1 MMSQKEAVFQAICS
15 VLNVDAFDTKVE
27 ISTEQRKQVIGIVT
41 EGIMGGAVEF
51 SAEAQAKHD
60 TEPKVKGYV
69 TGMVSNWL
77 RKDTR
82 LNGGEKYETK
92 NPGSRAG
99 SGDDKL
105 KALKALKAKL
115 VADGNEEGADEV
127 QAGIDLRIEELKAAK
142 TPKIEINADH
152 LPEEFRHL
160 LSK

>member
-1 MMSQKEAVFQAICS
+1 MISQKEAVFQAICS
-15 VLNVDAFDTKVE
+15 VLNQDAFDTKVS
-27 ISTEQRKQVIGIVT
+27 ITTEQRKQVIGIVT
-41 EGIMGGAVEF
+41 EGIMGSAVEF
-51 SAEAQAKHD
+51 SAEAQEKHD

-77 RKDTR
+77 RKDER
-82 LNGGEKYETK
+82 LNGGEKYVTK

-115 VADGNEEGADEV
+115 VADGNDDGAEEV
-127 QAGIDLRIEELKAAK
+127 QVGIDERIAELKAAK
-142 TPKIEINADH
+142 TPKIEINEEH
-152 LPEEFRHL
+152 LPEEFKHL